1 MHTCLHLFNADRNRR
16 GFESQAVDWNL
27 AVRRASVTAGRN
39 HQPYSHSSLF
49 HRGMPSGR
57 LILLLLAGLAGGH
70 ACAANHDTPPITPTK
85 PIVLYDGKA
94 VADLSQFYTWLG
106 PLGYEDP
113 NRVFTVVDWVDG
125 GPAIRVSGQDWG
137 GIVTRQNYRD
147 YRLVLEYRWG
157 SVTWGQ
163 RKTRARNSGVLL
175 HCQGEDGSYRP
186 DFQAPWLV
194 SVEYE
199 ILEGRTGDV
208 ILVGGFKRG
217 GTEKILPTLVMRAKP
232 GDFYWDPQGTPRE
245 FVSGKGHLHWYGRDR
260 AWKDELGF
268 RGPQDVE
275 RPVGQWNRAEIVA
288 QGGDLTYFLNGV
300 KILEATESSLKH
312 GRILF
317 QSEGAEIF
325 FRLIALEPLAR

>member
-1 MHTCLHLFNADRNRR
+1 MKPSDSFAASFRP
-16 GFESQAVDWNL
+16 A
-27 AVRRASVTAGRN
+27 RRAAAVAGCGVFF
-39 HQPYSHSSLF
+39 LF
-49 HRGMPSGR
+49 A
-57 LILLLLAGLAGGH
+57 LLAAGPARG
-70 ACAANHDTPPITPTK
+70 ADYDSPPIAPTK
-85 PIVLYDGKA
+85 PIVLYDGKT
-94 VADLSQFYTWLG
+94 VTDLSQFYTWLG
-106 PLGYEDP
+106 PLGYTDP
-113 NRVFTVVDWVDG
+113 HRVFTVVDALDG
-125 GPAIRVSGQDWG
+125 APAIRVSGQDYG

-157 SVTWGQ
+157 AATWGD
-163 RKTRARNSGVLL
+163 RRSRARNSGILL

-186 DFQAPWLV
+186 DFKGAWLL

-208 ILVGGFKRG
+208 ILVGGARRDSKD
-217 GTEKILPTLVMRAKP
+217 KILPTLTMRAQP
-232 GDFYWDPQGTPRE
+232 GDFYWDPKGTPRE

-288 QGGDLTYFLNGV
+288 RGGDLIYFLNGT
-300 KILEATESSLKH
+300 KILEATGCSLTH
-312 GRILF
+312 GRLLF

-325 FRLIALEPLAR
+325 FRRIELHPLDR